1 MFLHPSDILA
11 LALRK
16 AQKVCRTSEV
26 AHISEVLFSKTCK
39 APQRSTRQN
48 EVWVVALHRVCLE
61 NAFYLPSFPISTW
74 VTWNLKSLRWP
85 CVDGLNSDA
94 FEKQHINDPG
104 AILRP
109 RTTRVIKGSFATG
122 INYNSS
128 SCQVGDTCWVFR
140 VIVYLFWIWAIHRVP
155 IASYWSGRR
164 IWHLQSSG
172 HSRWHGLD
180 KFFV

>member
-11 LALRK
+11 LALR
-16 AQKVCRTSEV
+16 KVCRTSEV

-48 EVWVVALHRVCLE
+48 EVWVVALHRVSLE
-61 NAFYLPSFPISTW
+61 NAFYLPSFPLSDMSD
-74 VTWNLKSLRWP
+74 LELEKSAMALPRWIEL
-85 CVDGLNSDA
+85 CDA

-128 SCQVGDTCWVFR
+128 SCQVGDTC
-140 VIVYLFWIWAIHRVP
+140 
-155 IASYWSGRR
+155 
-164 IWHLQSSG
+164 
-172 HSRWHGLD
+172 
-180 KFFV
+180 